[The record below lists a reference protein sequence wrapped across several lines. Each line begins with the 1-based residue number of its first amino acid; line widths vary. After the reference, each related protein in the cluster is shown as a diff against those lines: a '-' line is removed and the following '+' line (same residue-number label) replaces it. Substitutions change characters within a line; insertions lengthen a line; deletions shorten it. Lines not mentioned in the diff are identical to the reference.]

1 MTEPGSS
8 AGRRDPA
15 ARRSGARGPER
26 AGRGADPG
34 PALRASDADRERTAA
49 ALRRHHLDGRID
61 TDELQERIE
70 RCFAARTLDDLGAL
84 TADLPGDE
92 RARRPAAPAGAHRG
106 GGVPVVAIV
115 ALLALAFLA
124 SVAAARHGHP
134 GPFPILAVL
143 LAIRVLRPRRAWG
156 RRA

>member
-1 MTEPGSS
+1 MTEL
-8 AGRRDPA
+8 RT
-15 ARRSGARGPER
+15 
-26 AGRGADPG
+26 

-70 RCFAARTLDDLGAL
+70 RCFAARTLDDLAAL

-92 RARRPAAPAGAHRG
+92 ARRRPAAPPRAARS
-106 GGVPVVAIV
+106 GGVPAVAIV

-134 GPFPILAVL
+134 GPFPILAIVL
-143 LAIRVLRPRRAWG
+143 LFRLLRPRVAWS
-156 RRA
+156 RRG